1 VLSLAC
7 ELLKALRFRALRMMG
22 AVWRPVEPSSEGGR
36 EREREKSTETD
47 ESFEMVFGRQ
57 AVDLERERVIT
68 EERWSDLGGCFDEES
83 QRLSR
88 G

>member
-1 VLSLAC
+1 LEAC
-7 ELLKALRFRALRMMG
+7 RAVKRG
-22 AVWRPVEPSSEGGR
+22 RGERGR

-68 EERWSDLGGCFDEES
+68 EERWSDLGGCFDEERAERVNGS
-83 QRLSR
+83 LEGEVRVEVEPR
-88 G
+88 E